1 MRPHTSKR
9 YEAELRRL
17 REKLLKMGALVE
29 EMIAQAVGALVD
41 RDGDRADDVIH
52 RDRAVDLLEM
62 EVDELCVQ
70 ILALRQPAASD
81 LRFLTMAMKIDTDL
95 ERMGDLASN
104 IARRVVEISQEP
116 PAERPTRLSR
126 MAEIVRSMVDD
137 ALDAFVE
144 GDVEKAQAVLD
155 RDHAVDR
162 LNAEVFHD
170 LIRRMSASSESVL
183 RDQGLISISKHL
195 ERIADHA
202 TNIAEMVIFAAE
214 GRDVRH
220 GVAGRLRRERS
231 AGGGSEGS

>member
-9 YEAELRRL
+9 YEAELRQL
-17 REKLLKMGALVE
+17 REKLLKMGARVE
-29 EMIAQAVGALVD
+29 EMIAGAVGALVD
-41 RDGDRADDVIH
+41 RDTERAEEVIR
-52 RDRAVDLLEM
+52 RDREVDLLEM

-70 ILALRQPAASD
+70 ILALRQPAAGD

-104 IARRVVEISQEP
+104 IARRVVEIAREP
-116 PAERPTRLSR
+116 PAGRPTRLSR

-162 LNAEVFHD
+162 LNAEVFDD
-170 LIRRMSASSESVL
+170 LIRRMSGTSDSVL
-183 RDQGLISISKHL
+183 RDQGLISVSKHL

-214 GRDVRH
+214 GKDVRH
-220 GVAGRLRRERS
+220 GVASRLRREREDPG
-231 AGGGSEGS
+231 ATKGS

>member
-9 YEAELRRL
+9 YEAELRQL
-17 REKLLKMGALVE
+17 REKLLKMGARVE
-29 EMIAQAVGALVD
+29 EMIAGAVGALVD
-41 RDGDRADDVIH
+41 RDTERAEEVIR
-52 RDRAVDLLEM
+52 RDREVDLLEM

-70 ILALRQPAASD
+70 ILALRQPAAGD

-104 IARRVVEISQEP
+104 IARRVVEIAREP
-116 PAERPTRLSR
+116 PADRPTRLSR

-162 LNAEVFHD
+162 LNAEVFDD
-170 LIRRMSASSESVL
+170 LIRRMSGTSDSVL
-183 RDQGLISISKHL
+183 RDQGLISVSKHL

-214 GRDVRH
+214 GKDVRH
-220 GVAGRLRRERS
+220 GVASRLRREREDPG
-231 AGGGSEGS
+231 ATKGS